1 MKNKIL
7 IMILFGAL
15 FLMNSQGLNAQ
26 TNSSDQDPLQK
37 YIYPP
42 ELIMNNQQKIGL
54 SDEQREK
61 IIGIVSESQDKF
73 NVFQWDLQ
81 SQSEV
86 FVEIIKQEI
95 VDEVKALEQLD
106 KILALEEKIKK
117 TQISLFIRIKNQL
130 TPEQQNKLN
139 ALKNGYE

>member
-7 IMILFGAL
+7 LTIVFGA
-15 FLMNSQGLNAQ
+15 FLLLNSQSLMAQ
-26 TNSSDQDPLQK
+26 SNSEDQDPLQK

-61 IIGIVSESQDKF
+61 IIAIVNESQEKF

-81 SQSEV
+81 SQSEI
-86 FVEIIKQEI
+86 FVGIIKQEN

-106 KILALEEKIKK
+106 NILALEEKIKK

-130 TPEQQNKLN
+130 TPEQQNQLN
-139 ALKNGYE
+139 ALKGM

>member
-7 IMILFGAL
+7 ITILFGAL
-15 FLMNSQGLNAQ
+15 LLINSQGLRAQ
-26 TNSSDQDPLQK
+26 SSSSDQDPLQK

-54 SDEQREK
+54 SDEQREM
-61 IIGIVSESQDKF
+61 IIGIVSESQEKF

-86 FVEIIKQEI
+86 FVGIIKQEN

-139 ALKNGYE
+139 ALKNGY